1 MYKLFADWMRSRKRQ
16 EVAKGLGMIGK
27 EQGQVGH
34 SPNQDFF
41 FGGRGMAYME
51 IKTENLRRRGASG

>member
-1 MYKLFADWMRSRKRQ
+1 MYKLFADWMRSRKKQ

-41 FGGRGMAYME
+41 FLEA
-51 IKTENLRRRGASG
+51 GAWPIWKLKQKI

>member
-1 MYKLFADWMRSRKRQ
+1 MYKLFADWMRSRKKQ

-41 FGGRGMAYME
+41 FWRQGHGLYG
-51 IKTENLRRRGASG
+51 N